1 MNLSQT
7 VSEKMQALSPEQ
19 QRKVLEFI
27 ERMEPPT
34 TVRKSVAEI
43 AEECFKNVPPEDWA
57 QVPTDASLNLDH
69 YLYGAPKK

>member
-7 VSEKMQALSPEQ
+7 ISEKMQALSPEQ

-27 ERMEPPT
+27 EQMEPPA
-34 TVRKSVAEI
+34 TVRKSVAEF

-57 QVPTDASLNLDH
+57 QIPTDASLNLDH